1 MIAENAVLGSIIKAP
16 YLIKDTDIQPD
27 HLTNQ
32 ANRNILTTMR
42 NLDSAGK
49 SIDIVSLLTAGNP
62 NSFGGAGY
70 LQQIQAA
77 ANVDKFDDHI
87 EIVLDGWRNRE
98 KQNVLQIASQEDWQI
113 PQITGELD
121 KLTNNRTTDQH
132 RIKDMV
138 VDVYEAP
145 WQKVEKSPG
154 APTGLIPVDRITG
167 GWQDSDL
174 IILAARPS
182 MGKTDV
188 MLHFAKEAGWHERL
202 PIVFS
207 LEMPAERLRDRLL
220 ASIGRYDRGKFK
232 NLERFMTEEEKN
244 RWHQTTGQTNS
255 LAIAFNPLLISP
267 TCKCMFPPMCSAGFI
282 SVR

>member
-42 NLDSAGK
+42 NLDNAGK

-145 WQKVEKSPG
+145 WEKVERSPG
-154 APTGLIPVDRITG
+154 ASTGLLPVDRITG

-182 MGKTDV
+182 MG
-188 MLHFAKEAGWHERL
+188 
-202 PIVFS
+202 
-207 LEMPAERLRDRLL
+207 
-220 ASIGRYDRGKFK
+220 
-232 NLERFMTEEEKN
+232 
-244 RWHQTTGQTNS
+244 GQS
-255 LAIAFNPLLISP
+255 PLISA
-267 TCKCMFPPMCSAGFI
+267 ME
-282 SVR
+282 